1 MNDLKTRV
9 AAQRAQQGGAVATA
23 ERPKTIY
30 ELIEGMKGEIARAL
44 PKHLSAD
51 RLARIALTEVRRT
64 PLLANCTQQS
74 FGGALMTCAQLGLEP
89 GVTGEAYLLPFK
101 NNKKGGIY
109 EVQLIIGYQGMAKLF
124 WQSPLAKSLDTQ
136 AVYENDEF
144 DYEKGLDAKLRHRPS
159 LEADRGKVIAYYAVA
174 TLTNGGH
181 AFVVMSPA
189 DIEKIRQRSRAKD
202 DGPWNTDYDAMARK
216 TCLRQMFKLLPRSPE
231 LAQALAQDE
240 GVRTDLNAVAIDL
253 TPDYIPGEVIPADGE
268 GDSPIF
274 ATTAPQDAPGP
285 ASEPAG
291 AQEPTAEKPKRGGT
305 GASQLGHLLAQI
317 PFADGEVPVFLAWQ
331 AAREGVKLADLTR
344 DEVDAVTAYLDD
356 IMKAAEGD
364 PGRAAGLIWG
374 QYQNRPGAD
383 Q

>member
-9 AAQRAQQGGAVATA
+9 AAQRAQQGSAVATA
-23 ERPKTIY
+23 EKPKTIY

-89 GVTGEAYLLPFK
+89 GVTGEAYLLPFR
-101 NNKKGGIY
+101 NTKKGGIY

-136 AVYENDEF
+136 AVYEADDF
-144 DYEKGLDAKLRHRPS
+144 IYEKGLEPKLYHKPS

-174 TLTNGGH
+174 TLTSGGH
-181 AFVVMSPA
+181 AFTVMSPT
-189 DIEKIRQRSRAKD
+189 DIEKIRERSRAKD
-202 DGPWNTDYDAMARK
+202 DGPWKTDYDAMARK

-231 LAQALAQDE
+231 LSQALAQDE
-240 GVRTDLNAVAIDL
+240 GVRTDMSADAIDV
-253 TPDYIPGEVIPADGE
+253 TPEYIPGEVIPSGGE
-268 GDSPIF
+268 GDSPIYP
-274 ATTAPQDAPGP
+274 TTAPEAAPAP
-285 ASEPAG
+285 ASPPAAEP
-291 AQEPTAEKPKRGGT
+291 EKPRRGGT
-305 GASQLGHLLAQI
+305 GASQLGHQLAQI

-331 AAREGVKLADLTR
+331 AGRENVKLSDLTR
-344 DEVDAVTAYLDD
+344 EEVDAVSEYIDD
-356 IMKAAEGD
+356 IMKAAESD
-364 PGRAAGLIWG
+364 PGRAVGLIMG
-374 QYQNRPGAD
+374 QYQNRQGAG